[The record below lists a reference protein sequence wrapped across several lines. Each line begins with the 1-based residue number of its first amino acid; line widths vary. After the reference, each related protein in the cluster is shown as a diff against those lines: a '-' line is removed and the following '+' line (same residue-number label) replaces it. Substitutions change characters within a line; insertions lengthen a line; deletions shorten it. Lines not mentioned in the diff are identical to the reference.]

1 MAKDKDKILANAQK
15 LIQKGQLDK
24 AIKEYQKALEEDR
37 KDVRI
42 HLKLGDLY
50 AKRKETD
57 NAIKAYSEAAK
68 YYTKDGF
75 YSKAVAVYKQALGI
89 DDTRVDLYLSLADLY
104 HKLGLVNDAMTQ
116 FHTVIA
122 CYEREGKIKEAL
134 DTLKRMVDMDPK
146 NVILVTKLA
155 ELYYKNGMK
164 PEGYQ
169 AFRQALEQLKE
180 ENRFEEYS
188 RLLEKLAK
196 SDPENLQNL
205 KELSAI
211 YIRRQVWDRAYQVLG
226 RIYKADPDD
235 LDNLNNAAQVAI
247 RLNQNEQAVELL
259 KALAGKYRHKGLNQK
274 AADALRKVLQI
285 KPDDPDA
292 RRALGPE
299 AVAAA
304 KAEAAEEPGEPELLE
319 EEVGGDLEALEEE
332 HEAEVTIEVEKGDE
346 AEEHVQLSADQVLE
360 HLTEAD
366 VYLKYGLKDKA
377 LHHINVVLK
386 SDPENVKALIRLKDL
401 HVEAGET
408 QKAIELLLKVA
419 EISHKHK
426 DVNTA
431 RPALDQLLEL
441 DPKNTRALELRQTLA
456 KAAPPPAT
464 VAARAKLAAVAEAAE
479 DDTALAVDL
488 ELEEPIEEEAPAQ
501 PAPPPAP
508 KPAPRPAVAAKPVT
522 AAPAKPEPK
531 APPKPAPVAKAA
543 PRPAPAAGAKD
554 FSEEL
559 EEAEFY
565 LQQGL
570 DDEARK
576 AYLEILKQNPNHTLT
591 LRKLQE
597 LEERL
602 GKAAD
607 LEIEEEVVQEGPTPA
622 YTEEPI
628 TELVEEEEEK
638 EVLAEAA
645 EAKAPKPPKKIEKP
659 KPAPAAPV
667 FRPVDPEAMEVEAE
681 EIIEEEEEAP
691 IEIELEAEVEE
702 IPQAPEPELP
712 APPPQA
718 AEPAPEPAPIAAAAE
733 EATAAEAPEP
743 ETAPAPP
750 ADEVSQFIPPVLA
763 AAEDSLFGGPGSSE
777 EGMFNLAA
785 ELEHED
791 LGEVSSEI
799 SRLGTSAQFGF
810 EDMFR
815 AFKKGVANIVSPEE
829 SSAHYDLGFAYKEM
843 GLIDDAIGEFQTA
856 MSGSSSASNC
866 LLMIGLCQVDRGQW
880 AEAIVCLRQA
890 LQLEGLGE
898 HEAVGLYFELGK
910 IYRQSEDLPRAR
922 WAFEQAQGID
932 PSFQD
937 VAEQLAALADVAA
950 QPPVIEAAEEGAA
963 PTTEEAAE
971 AEPAPEPSVTPGPA
985 KEEGSRETA
994 ALSEPEAR
1002 EAEPEPMKQVQK
1014 KSRKISYV

>member
-134 DTLKRMVDMDPK
+134 DTLKRMVGMDPK

-164 PEGYQ
+164 QEGYQ

-180 ENRFEEYS
+180 ENRFEEYT

-196 SDPENLQNL
+196 SDPGNLQNL

-235 LDNLNNAAQVAI
+235 LDNLNNVAQVAI
-247 RLNQNEQAVELL
+247 RLNQNEPAVELL
-259 KALAGKYRHKGLNQK
+259 KALAGKYRNKGLNQK

-285 KPDDPDA
+285 KPDDPDV
-292 RRALGPE
+292 RRALGSE

-304 KAEAAEEPGEPELLE
+304 KAKAAEAPGEPELLE
-319 EEVGGDLEALEEE
+319 EEVGGDLEALEEVGDD
-332 HEAEVTIEVEKGDE
+332 EVTIEAEKGDE
-346 AEEHVQLSADQVLE
+346 EEEHAQLSADQILE

-408 QKAIELLLKVA
+408 QKAVELLLKVA

-441 DPKNTRALELRQTLA
+441 DPKNARALELRQTLA
-456 KAAPPPAT
+456 KAAPPP
-464 VAARAKLAAVAEAAE
+464 ARAKLAAVAEAAE

-488 ELEEPIEEEAPAQ
+488 ELEEPIEEEAPAK

-508 KPAPRPAVAAKPVT
+508 KPAPRLAVAAKPVM

-531 APPKPAPVAKAA
+531 APPKPTTVAKAV
-543 PRPAPAAGAKD
+543 PPPAPAPGAKD

-602 GKAAD
+602 GKAAG

-622 YTEEPI
+622 YTEEPL
-628 TELVEEEEEK
+628 TELVEEEAEE

-645 EAKAPKPPKKIEKP
+645 KAKAPKPPKEIEKP
-659 KPAPAAPV
+659 KPAPA
-667 FRPVDPEAMEVEAE
+667 AMEVEAE

-691 IEIELEAEVEE
+691 IEIELEAEGGPPPVAAPKAPSPLPKVAIALTEPEELEVEVE
-702 IPQAPEPELP
+702 GIPQAPEPEL
-712 APPPQA
+712 
-718 AEPAPEPAPIAAAAE
+718 
-733 EATAAEAPEP
+733 
-743 ETAPAPP
+743 PAPP

-763 AAEDSLFGGPGSSE
+763 AAEDSLFGGPESSE

-815 AFKKGVANIVSPEE
+815 AFKKGVADIVSPEE

-880 AEAIVCLRQA
+880 AEAIACLQQA
-890 LQLEGLGE
+890 LQLEGLSE
-898 HEAVGLYFELGK
+898 HEMVGLYFELGK
-910 IYRQSEDLPRAR
+910 IYHQSEDLPRAR

-937 VAEQLAALADVAA
+937 VAEQLAGLADVAA
-950 QPPVIEAAEEGAA
+950 EPPVIEAAEAGAA
-963 PTTEEAAE
+963 PTAEEAAE
-971 AEPAPEPSVTPGPA
+971 AEPAPEPPVTPGPA

-994 ALSEPEAR
+994 ALSEPEDR
-1002 EAEPEPMKQVQK
+1002 EAEPEPMKQAQK